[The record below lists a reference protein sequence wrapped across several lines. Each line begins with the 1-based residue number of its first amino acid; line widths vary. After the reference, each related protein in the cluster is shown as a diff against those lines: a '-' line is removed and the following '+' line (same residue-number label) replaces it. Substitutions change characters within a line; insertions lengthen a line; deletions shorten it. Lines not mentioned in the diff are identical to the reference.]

1 LCQEAEEVVRRIRRK
16 IRFDLEFV
24 DIGGDSQA
32 YSRYW
37 DRVPVVEVDGR
48 EVAAAPID
56 ERHLRAPL
64 DS

>member
-1 LCQEAEEVVRRIRRK
+1 VVRRLQLK

-24 DIGGDSQA
+24 DISGDSQA
-32 YSRYW
+32 YGRYR

-56 ERHLRAPL
+56 ERQLRALL